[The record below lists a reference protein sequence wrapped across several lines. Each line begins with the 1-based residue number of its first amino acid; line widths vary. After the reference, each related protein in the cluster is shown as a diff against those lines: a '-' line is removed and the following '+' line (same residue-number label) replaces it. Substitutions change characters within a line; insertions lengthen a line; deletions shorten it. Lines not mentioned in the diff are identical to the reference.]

1 MQTQIGIDSEVHVPL
16 ESLTCWCQYWALNV
30 KNEESISGLVT
41 CCGLVQLSLNCK
53 FTIRIRSLECPM
65 MSDDSSVTILEG
77 VVQ

>member
-1 MQTQIGIDSEVHVPL
+1 MGIDSEVHVPL
-16 ESLTCWCQYWALNV
+16 ESLTCWCQYFGALNV

-41 CCGLVQLSLNCK
+41 CCGLVQLNLNCK

-65 MSDDSSVTILEG
+65 MSDGSSVTILEG